1 MGYGN
6 IMNSDCEGC
15 FFKLGHR
22 CDLTEH
28 ECRNQ
33 QHYIPEPAQL
43 KTANKLNDYC
53 KECNYRKDDK
63 CEANLLCINNSLFTV
78 GGDVNEKQCIK
89 CKHSCESIYSCKD
102 CIDFS
107 DYDPI
112 NPINP
117 IKEEDKMNYEE
128 AYKELK
134 ESFALCTKE
143 LNDLKKEIE
152 ELKQKNSSGT
162 EEADEPVL
170 EDYETAFMFHH
181 DTGGFYYLN
190 SNGEITSAT
199 FAGFVYRPTDYNP
212 WCNYLSK
219 EYADTSAKIRRFND
233 MLLAFKWCYD
243 RDYIPKYSDSICE
256 DAKWYVYYD
265 TEEEQYLR
273 DSLYAWVEPTVY
285 FSSEEIAEKCCNWLN
300 DIDPDGQFLR

>member
-1 MGYGN
+1 MSYDN
-6 IMNSDCEGC
+6 IMNGDCQGC

-22 CDLTEH
+22 CDLTDR

-33 QHYIPEPAQL
+33 QEYTPKPVYL

-63 CEANLLCINNSLFTV
+63 CTASKYCKDNSLFTV
-78 GGDVNEKQCIK
+78 GGDSEKQCIK

-102 CIDFS
+102 CINFS

-112 NPINP
+112 NPI
-117 IKEEDKMNYEE
+117 KEKDEMNYEE

-152 ELKQKNSSGT
+152 ELKQKNNSDAIATDKSVL
-162 EEADEPVL
+162 DE
-170 EDYETAFMFHH
+170 YETAFKFHN
-181 DTGGFYYLN
+181 DASGFYYLN
-190 SNGEITSAT
+190 SNGEVASTT
-199 FAGFVYRPTDYNP
+199 FAGFIYRPTDYNP

-219 EYADTSAKIRRFND
+219 EYAATSAKIRRFND

-243 RDYIPKYSDSICE
+243 KDYVPEYKFINDE
-256 DAKWYVYYD
+256 KWYVYYD
-265 TEEEQYLR
+265 TDDKQYLC
-273 DSLYAWVEPTVY
+273 DSLYAWVETAIY
-285 FSSEEIAEKCCNWLN
+285 FSSEEIASKCCNWLN
-300 DIDPDGQFLR
+300 DIDPEGQLLR